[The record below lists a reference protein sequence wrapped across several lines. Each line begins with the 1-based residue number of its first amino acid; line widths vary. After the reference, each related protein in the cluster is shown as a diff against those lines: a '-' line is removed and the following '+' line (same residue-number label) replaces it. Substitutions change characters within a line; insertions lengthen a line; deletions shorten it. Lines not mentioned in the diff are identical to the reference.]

1 MRKFLKSVLVGE
13 SKAYGFTLAFWG
25 SGALLINEYGVPGF
39 EEVVA
44 YIVGAVIGF
53 GMLSIIC
60 FRHALEPATSE
71 ESEYLVMSTIH
82 FISAL
87 SPVVFVQLILGIDP
101 LIAFA
106 VAGIAVSV
114 LYNSFLLVEKLLSD
128 ELKTLEQ
135 KLKVLF

>member
-1 MRKFLKSVLVGE
+1 MRKFLKSILVGE

-44 YIVGAVIGF
+44 YILGSVIGF
-53 GMLSIIC
+53 GILAIFS
-60 FRHALEPATSE
+60 FRHALEPVSSE

-87 SPVVFVQLILGIDP
+87 APVIFVQMILGIDP
-101 LIAFA
+101 VVAFL
-106 VAGIAVSV
+106 VGGIAVSI
-114 LYNSFLLVEKLLSD
+114 LYNSFLLVEKLLSEQLRD
-128 ELKTLEQ
+128 AELKLK
-135 KLKVLF
+135 KLF